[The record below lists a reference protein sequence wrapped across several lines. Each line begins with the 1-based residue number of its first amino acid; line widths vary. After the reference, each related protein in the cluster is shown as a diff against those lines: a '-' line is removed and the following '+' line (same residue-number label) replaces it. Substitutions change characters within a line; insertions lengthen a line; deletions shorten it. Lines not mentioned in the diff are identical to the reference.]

1 MSLQAHQFSL
11 KQLQTKFAA
20 RDKESDAVPISFH
33 GKPRTHSIKRQTLEH
48 SPEKYMRE
56 ALKEARKAA
65 GKGEVPV
72 GAVIVK
78 NGKVLGRG
86 HNLTEAKQSALTHA
100 EMQALS
106 KASKSQKSWRLNDC
120 DLYVTLEPCTMCSGA
135 IVLSRIGRLFYGAD
149 DPKAGAVVS
158 TAKVMENP
166 KLNHRVQVTGGIL
179 KEECSSLLSG
189 FFKDLREKKNKR
201 KNVKTG

>member
-1 MSLQAHQFSL
+1 
-11 KQLQTKFAA
+11 
-20 RDKESDAVPISFH
+20 
-33 GKPRTHSIKRQTLEH
+33 
-48 SPEKYMRE
+48 MRE
-56 ALKEARKAA
+56 ALREARKAA

-78 NGKVLGRG
+78 GGRVLGRG

-100 EMQALS
+100 EMLALS
-106 KASKSQKSWRLNDC
+106 KATRKMKSWRLIGC

-189 FFKDLREKKNKR
+189 FFKDIRRKKREQ
-201 KNVKTG
+201 